1 MCGITGIKGFNLI
14 GKMFM
19 INNNKSCQTLRH
31 RGPDSI
37 GFYADDSYACGHARL
52 SIQDLSPLG
61 RQPMKDDSGRY
72 NICFNG
78 EIYNFKSLKTEL
90 IQKGYS
96 FKTDTDTEVLLK
108 LYLSEGKSCLNRL
121 NGFFAFAIYDK
132 ETEDLFLARDRYGIK
147 PLFYYHDDDKFAYA
161 SELKALM
168 TYNLPKA
175 IDKQSL
181 NHYLHLNYIP
191 APYSIF
197 ENVHKLLPGHSLEV
211 RGKEVTIEKYF
222 NEKVEP
228 LQIDYNNAQQQLR
241 ELTEQS
247 VEDRLISD
255 APLGSF
261 LSGGIDSSIIVGL
274 ASQKVSDFKTYS
286 IGFKDNPFFDETKY
300 AELVAEK
307 FKTDHTTFKLSND
320 DLFDELEAVT
330 NNLDEPF
337 ADSSAINVHILSRKT
352 KEHVKVALS
361 GDGAD
366 ELFAGYNKYQGEYL
380 VKNPG
385 LKETV
390 AKGMF
395 PILNLFPKSRNSSFS
410 NKIRQIEKF
419 VKGAKLSEKDRYWSW
434 CGFSD
439 KTEINKLLTSEY
451 HIENDLRKNEFT
463 NHLDGS
469 MNNFLLND
477 QQLVLANDMLV
488 KVDKMSMAN
497 GLEVRVPFLDHR
509 VVQFANGLN
518 ESYKIDSKMKKRI
531 VQDAFRDFLPEELYN
546 RPKKGFEVPM
556 LDWLKTDLKKEIRQL
571 LLDQEFIQDQGIFN
585 YSEVVKIHDKLIS
598 NNPGDSHARI
608 WALLVFQK
616 WWKQFMVS

>member
-1 MCGITGIKGFNLI
+1 MCGITGIKGFNLV
-14 GKMFM
+14 GRMFM
-19 INNNKSCQTLRH
+19 INNNKSCQLLRH

-37 GFYADDSYACGHARL
+37 GFYADDTYACGHTRL
-52 SIQDLSPLG
+52 SIQDLSLSG
-61 RQPMKDDSGRY
+61 NQPMKDESGRY

-78 EIYNFKSLKTEL
+78 EIYNFKALRNEL
-90 IQKGYS
+90 LEKGYT
-96 FKTDTDTEVLLK
+96 FKSETDTEVLLK
-108 LYLSEGKSCLNRL
+108 LFLSEGKSCLTKL

-132 ETEDLFLARDRYGIK
+132 ETGDLFVARDRYGIK

-161 SELKALM
+161 SELKALIA
-168 TYNLPKA
+168 YNLPKV
-175 IDKQSL
+175 IDKKSL

-197 ENVHKLLPGHSLEV
+197 KNVHKLLPGHSIEV
-211 RGKEVTIEKYF
+211 KGKEVTVEKYF
-222 NEKVEP
+222 DEKVEP
-228 LQIDYNNAQQQLR
+228 LQIDYTNAQQQLR
-241 ELTEQS
+241 DLMEQS
-247 VEDRLISD
+247 IEDRLVSD

-261 LSGGIDSSIIVGL
+261 LSGGIDSSIIAGIG
-274 ASQKVSDFKTYS
+274 SQKVSDFKTFS

-320 DLFDELEAVT
+320 DLFDELDAVT
-330 NNLDEPF
+330 SNLDEPF

-366 ELFAGYNKYQGEYL
+366 ELFAGYNKYQGEYM

-385 LKETV
+385 LKESV
-390 AKGMF
+390 AKGLF

-410 NKIRQIEKF
+410 NKIRQIEKY
-419 VKGAKLSEKDRYWSW
+419 VKGSNLSEKERYWSW
-434 CGFSD
+434 AGFST
-439 KTEINKLLTSEY
+439 KNEINSLLTSEY
-451 HIENDLRKNEFT
+451 HIGQDNRRSQLT
-463 NHLDGS
+463 SHLNGS
-469 MNNFLLND
+469 MNGFLLND

-531 VQDAFRDFLPEELYN
+531 IQDAFRDFLPEELYN

-556 LDWLKTDLKKEIRQL
+556 LDWLRTDLKKEIRQL
-571 LLDQEFIQDQGIFN
+571 LLDEDFIKVQGVFE
-585 YSEVVKIHDKLIS
+585 YREVVKIHTKLLS

-608 WALLVFQK
+608 WALLIFQK
-616 WWKQFMVS
+616 WWKAFF